1 MDLNSA
7 ESLHDIELL
16 ISQLDRQIGKT
27 PAKSPSTPAIS
38 SKVTTLKM
46 QPERNTQRAGVD
58 RKVEDRLRQAGVV
71 YTRKRTEQL

>member
-16 ISQLDRQIGKT
+16 ISQLDKQLGKT

-38 SKVTTLKM
+38 SKNTTIKLP
-46 QPERNTQRAGVD
+46 QARNTQRIPAES
-58 RKVEDRLRQAGVV
+58 KVEDRLRQAGVV
-71 YTRKRTEQL
+71 YTRKRKEQL

>member
-38 SKVTTLKM
+38 NKATLKM
-46 QPERNTQRAGVD
+46 QPERNTQRVGAD